1 MQCQIDS
8 CNWQRAD
15 SKMLHGLHSTTRTC
29 VPYGPGISCTRP
41 SRKDIS
47 SAMCVLQNE
56 QSQPVQAISL
66 LQKSACIF
74 CKLIGCMHNSSV
86 HLMQDVSTWGIKLEA
101 LKLVQTFVQFF
112 SKLVG
117 PYLPPLMAQA
127 WQLFVGSQP
136 VYQHLV
142 INNAPDLDADQVLTQ
157 CPLAA
162 LCAAAA
168 AHIKYLQGPHVWN
181 AGSLQESKRS
191 STCSRSYAWSPESFP
206 VHCSE

>member
-1 MQCQIDS
+1 
-8 CNWQRAD
+8 
-15 SKMLHGLHSTTRTC
+15 
-29 VPYGPGISCTRP
+29 
-41 SRKDIS
+41 
-47 SAMCVLQNE
+47 
-56 QSQPVQAISL
+56 
-66 LQKSACIF
+66 
-74 CKLIGCMHNSSV
+74 
-86 HLMQDVSTWGIKLEA
+86 MQDVSTWGIKLEA

-206 VHCSE
+206 VHCSEYMCSATDACTQDGIITFAITVGAARRLNPAPLAWSTGLPLLHAGR